1 MKKLSN
7 EIFEKFQIKIP
18 NQQYLFIFAPDL
30 KLF

>member
-1 MKKLSN
+1 MSILSN
-7 EIFEKFQIKIP
+7 EIFEKFRIKIP